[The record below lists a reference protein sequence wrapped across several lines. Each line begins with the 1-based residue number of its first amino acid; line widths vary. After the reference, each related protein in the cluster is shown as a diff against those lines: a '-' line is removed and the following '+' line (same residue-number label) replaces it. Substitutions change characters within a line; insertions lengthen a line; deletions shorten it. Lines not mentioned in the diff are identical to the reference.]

1 ELQQA
6 VGVDRDRVGVNEGRA
21 AVVGD
26 AGALIVDV
34 GVVQDS
40 LAGVQEV
47 AYVVA
52 GLQPDDIG
60 GAHALVDALAH
71 EFGQDAPVVWA
82 GPGDVGE
89 VEDGGF
95 RQALSHVGGG
105 QIEVVVLQ
113 HDVGS
118 GAAAGCF
125 DNGLGEGLV
134 DADVAVVP
142 GLVDRTADV
151 RGTGGVP
158 HEMLQEPEQRVG
170 EGVIEALVDGARH
183 LHEVDVDLR
192 IRQLHGAAGQLRG
205 APVAFRHGGGD

>member
-1 ELQQA
+1 
-6 VGVDRDRVGVNEGRA
+6 R
-21 AVVGD
+21 
-26 AGALIVDV
+26 
-34 GVVQDS
+34 
-40 LAGVQEV
+40 
-47 AYVVA
+47 
-52 GLQPDDIG
+52 
-60 GAHALVDALAH
+60 
-71 EFGQDAPVVWA
+71 A

-105 QIEVVVLQ
+105 QIEVVVLK

-118 GAAAGCF
+118 GAAAGCL

-192 IRQLHGAAGQLRG
+192 IRQLHGAPGELRG
-205 APVAFRHGGGD
+205 APVAFRHGGGDPGDGDEAAGCQKRRHHATAAAVGDQFAVRIEAVFDRAAVAGD